1 MEERLDKDNESYL
14 DELLETIG
22 QEPPYETNR
31 RKKATARA
39 KKSKMSSAD
48 VTIDSLDEEF
58 NLDDLDDSFLDDVD
72 LDELISLTNAD
83 SGKSG
88 QKAAE
93 VNLTDSEKADNLDNV
108 ETAIGEVEDTQVAEE
123 DSTLGEMPEEDTY
136 TDVGEAPVAKAT
148 SDLDEEPALRG
159 LDNVAEEKPASNEEN
174 VETAEETGDEIGS
187 ELGVGLGE
195 EIGTEIGSDVG
206 EEIGTEIGE
215 EIGTEIGAEI
225 GTEIGA
231 EVGTEIGEEIGTEIG
246 AEIGT
251 EIGDEIGTEIGAETE
266 PVANGAEGFT
276 PESVSDDIKSA
287 DAYSESDKTSAP
299 DINALDDIGAP
310 EVLSDKE
317 IASKKSSKK
326 GKTGKKGGD
335 KKGLF
340 SVIFQK
346 LFANVPL
353 TEEEIAAIPTPE
365 QEEAAKKEKEA
376 EAAKKKED
384 KKAAAEADKKKK
396 AEEAKKKAAD
406 NKAKKAAKDAAK
418 KAAKKEAELKRL
430 RAEALEQPEG
440 KINKAGATIILLFF
454 VVAAAVVII
463 GTNIFSYDI
472 SIADA
477 THKFGNH
484 KYTEAYEGIRGLDI
498 KEKDMLIHDKIYTVM
513 FVNKQLNSYNNF
525 FAMGDYSSALD
536 SLIKGLSRYDKY
548 IALARQLG
556 IHTDLDYVRKQI
568 MAELQSVYGVDER
581 EALELM
587 DMTDRQ
593 DYSERIYAIVSKLD
607 TKAIE
612 AEKDKDELVP

>member
-31 RKKATARA
+31 RKKATAKA

-83 SGKSG
+83 SGKSD

-108 ETAIGEVEDTQVAEE
+108 ETAIGEVEDTQAAEE
-123 DSTLGEMPEEDTY
+123 DSTLGEMSEEDTY

-148 SDLDEEPALRG
+148 SGLDEEAASTG
-159 LDNVAEEKPASNEEN
+159 LDNVAEEKPASNEES

-215 EIGTEIGAEI
+215 EIGAEI
-225 GTEIGA
+225 GEEI
-231 EVGTEIGEEIGTEIG
+231 GTEIGEEIGTEIG
-246 AEIGT
+246 T
-251 EIGDEIGTEIGAETE
+251 EIGDETGTGIGAETE
-266 PVANGAEGFT
+266 PYDSGVNGIVPDGASGDT
-276 PESVSDDIKSA
+276 KPD
-287 DAYSESDKTSAP
+287 DAYSESDKASAP

-317 IASKKSSKK
+317 IASNKSSKK
-326 GKTGKKGGD
+326 SKTGKKGGD

>member
-83 SGKSG
+83 SGKSD

-108 ETAIGEVEDTQVAEE
+108 ETATGEVEDTQAVKE
-123 DSTLGEMPEEDTY
+123 DSTLGEMPEEGTY
-136 TDVGEAPVAKAT
+136 TDVGEAPVAKAP
-148 SDLDEEPALRG
+148 SDFDEEPALRG
-159 LDNVAEEKPASNEEN
+159 LDDVADENQASSEED
-174 VETAEETGDEIGS
+174 VETAEEIGDEIGS
-187 ELGVGLGE
+187 ELGVELGE
-195 EIGTEIGSDVG
+195 EIGTETGSDVG

-215 EIGTEIGAEI
+215 EIGTEIG
-225 GTEIGA
+225 
-231 EVGTEIGEEIGTEIG
+231 
-246 AEIGT
+246 T
-251 EIGDEIGTEIGAETE
+251 EIGDETGTGIGAEAE
-266 PVANGAEGFT
+266 PYDSGAEGIVPDGASGDT
-276 PESVSDDIKSA
+276 KPD
-287 DAYSESDKTSAP
+287 DAYSESDKASAP

-317 IASKKSSKK
+317 IASNKSSKK

-335 KKGLF
+335 KRGLF

>member
-31 RKKATARA
+31 RKKATAKA

-58 NLDDLDDSFLDDVD
+58 NLDDLDVSFLDDVD
-72 LDELISLTNAD
+72 LVELFSLTNDD

-123 DSTLGEMPEEDTY
+123 DSTLGEVPEEGTY
-136 TDVGEAPVAKAT
+136 TDDEEAPVKEAS
-148 SDLDEEPALRG
+148 SDLDEESASTG
-159 LDNVAEEKPASNEEN
+159 LDNVAEEIPASNEEN

-187 ELGVGLGE
+187 ELGVTLGE

-246 AEIGT
+246 T
-251 EIGDEIGTEIGAETE
+251 EIGDETGTEIGAETE
-266 PVANGAEGFT
+266 PYDNGAEGLA
-276 PESVSDDIKSA
+276 PESVSDDTKPA
-287 DAYSESDKTSAP
+287 DAYSESDKASAP

-317 IASKKSSKK
+317 IASNKSSKK

-335 KKGLF
+335 KKGIF

>member
-31 RKKATARA
+31 RKKATAKA

-108 ETAIGEVEDTQVAEE
+108 ETAIGEVEDTQAAEE
-123 DSTLGEMPEEDTY
+123 DSALGEVPEEDTY

-215 EIGTEIGAEI
+215 EIGTEIG
-225 GTEIGA
+225 
-231 EVGTEIGEEIGTEIG
+231 
-246 AEIGT
+246 T
-251 EIGDEIGTEIGAETE
+251 EIGDETGTGIGAEAE
-266 PVANGAEGFT
+266 PYDSGAEGIVPDGASGDT
-276 PESVSDDIKSA
+276 KPD
-287 DAYSESDKTSAP
+287 DAYSESDKASAP

-317 IASKKSSKK
+317 IASNKSSKK

>member
-83 SGKSG
+83 PGKSG

-108 ETAIGEVEDTQVAEE
+108 ETATGEVEDTQAAKE
-123 DSTLGEMPEEDTY
+123 DSTLGEMPEEGTY
-136 TDVGEAPVAKAT
+136 TDVGEAAVAKAP

-159 LDNVAEEKPASNEEN
+159 LDDVADENQASNEED
-174 VETAEETGDEIGS
+174 VETAEEVGDEIGS
-187 ELGVGLGE
+187 ELGVELGE
-195 EIGTEIGSDVG
+195 EIGTGIGSDVG

-215 EIGTEIGAEI
+215 EIGTEIGAE
-225 GTEIGA
+225 
-231 EVGTEIGEEIGTEIG
+231 VGTEIGEEIGTEIG
-246 AEIGT
+246 T
-251 EIGDEIGTEIGAETE
+251 EIGDETGTEVGAEAE
-266 PVANGAEGFT
+266 PYDSGAESIAPDGASGDT
-276 PESVSDDIKSA
+276 KPD
-287 DAYSESDKTSAP
+287 DAYSESDKASAP

-317 IASKKSSKK
+317 IASNKSSKK

>member
-31 RKKATARA
+31 RKKATAKA

-88 QKAAE
+88 KKAAE

-148 SDLDEEPALRG
+148 SDLDEEAASTG
-159 LDNVAEEKPASNEEN
+159 LDNVAEEKPASNEES

-187 ELGVGLGE
+187 ELGVELGE

-206 EEIGTEIGE
+206 E
-215 EIGTEIGAEI
+215 EI

-287 DAYSESDKTSAP
+287 VAYSESDKTSAP

-317 IASKKSSKK
+317 IASNKSSKK

>member
-108 ETAIGEVEDTQVAEE
+108 ETATGEVEDTQAVKE
-123 DSTLGEMPEEDTY
+123 DSTLGEMPEEGTY
-136 TDVGEAPVAKAT
+136 TDVGEAPVAKAP
-148 SDLDEEPALRG
+148 SDLDEAPALRG
-159 LDNVAEEKPASNEEN
+159 LDDVSDENQASNEED
-174 VETAEETGDEIGS
+174 VETAEEIGDEIGS
-187 ELGVGLGE
+187 ELGVELGE

-206 EEIGTEIGE
+206 EEVGTEIGE
-215 EIGTEIGAEI
+215 EIGTEIG
-225 GTEIGA
+225 T

-246 AEIGT
+246 T
-251 EIGDEIGTEIGAETE
+251 EIGDETGTEIGAETE
-266 PVANGAEGFT
+266 PYDNGAEGLA
-276 PESVSDDIKSA
+276 PESVSGDMKPD
-287 DAYSESDKTSAP
+287 DAYSESDKASAP

-317 IASKKSSKK
+317 IASNKSSKK
-326 GKTGKKGGD
+326 SKTGKKGGD

>member
-108 ETAIGEVEDTQVAEE
+108 ETATGEVEDTQAVKE
-123 DSTLGEMPEEDTY
+123 DSTLGEMPEEGTY
-136 TDVGEAPVAKAT
+136 TDVGEAPVAKAP
-148 SDLDEEPALRG
+148 SDLDEAPALRG
-159 LDNVAEEKPASNEEN
+159 LDDVSDENQASNEED
-174 VETAEETGDEIGS
+174 VETAEEIGDEIGS
-187 ELGVGLGE
+187 ELGVELGE

-206 EEIGTEIGE
+206 EEVGTEIG
-215 EIGTEIGAEI
+215 T
-225 GTEIGA
+225 

-246 AEIGT
+246 T
-251 EIGDEIGTEIGAETE
+251 EIGDETGTEIGAETE
-266 PVANGAEGFT
+266 PYDNGAEGLA
-276 PESVSDDIKSA
+276 PESVSGDMKPD
-287 DAYSESDKTSAP
+287 DAYSESDKASAP

-317 IASKKSSKK
+317 IASNKSSKK
-326 GKTGKKGGD
+326 SKTGKKGGD

>member
-93 VNLTDSEKADNLDNV
+93 VNLTDSEKDDNLDNV
-108 ETAIGEVEDTQVAEE
+108 ETATGEVEDTQAVKE

-174 VETAEETGDEIGS
+174 LETAEETGDEIGS

-195 EIGTEIGSDVG
+195 EIGTETGSDVG
-206 EEIGTEIGE
+206 EEIGAEIGE
-215 EIGTEIGAEI
+215 EIGA
-225 GTEIGA
+225 EIGA

-246 AEIGT
+246 T
-251 EIGDEIGTEIGAETE
+251 EIGDETGSGIGAEAE
-266 PVANGAEGFT
+266 PYDSGAEGIAPDGASGDT
-276 PESVSDDIKSA
+276 KPD
-287 DAYSESDKTSAP
+287 DAYSESDKASAT

-317 IASKKSSKK
+317 IASNKSSKK

>member
-108 ETAIGEVEDTQVAEE
+108 ETATGEVEDTQAVKE
-123 DSTLGEMPEEDTY
+123 DSTLGEMPEEGTY
-136 TDVGEAPVAKAT
+136 TDVGEAPVAKAP
-148 SDLDEEPALRG
+148 SDFDEESALRG
-159 LDNVAEEKPASNEEN
+159 LGDVSDENQASNEED
-174 VETAEETGDEIGS
+174 VETAEEIGDEIGS
-187 ELGVGLGE
+187 ELGVELGE
-195 EIGTEIGSDVG
+195 EIGTETGSDVG

-215 EIGTEIGAEI
+215 EIGA
-225 GTEIGA
+225 EIGA

-246 AEIGT
+246 T
-251 EIGDEIGTEIGAETE
+251 EIGDETGTGIGAEAE
-266 PVANGAEGFT
+266 PYDSGAEGIVPDGASGDT
-276 PESVSDDIKSA
+276 KPD
-287 DAYSESDKTSAP
+287 DAYSESDKASAP

-317 IASKKSSKK
+317 IASNKSSKK

>member
-31 RKKATARA
+31 RKKATAKA

-72 LDELISLTNAD
+72 LDELISLTNTD

-108 ETAIGEVEDTQVAEE
+108 ETATGEVEDTQAVKE
-123 DSTLGEMPEEDTY
+123 DSTLGEMPEEGTY
-136 TDVGEAPVAKAT
+136 TDVGEAPVAKAP
-148 SDLDEEPALRG
+148 SDFDEEPALRG
-159 LDNVAEEKPASNEEN
+159 LDDVADENQASSEED
-174 VETAEETGDEIGS
+174 VETAEEIGDEIGS
-187 ELGVGLGE
+187 ELGVELGE
-195 EIGTEIGSDVG
+195 EIGTETGSDVG

-215 EIGTEIGAEI
+215 EIGTEIG
-225 GTEIGA
+225 
-231 EVGTEIGEEIGTEIG
+231 
-246 AEIGT
+246 T
-251 EIGDEIGTEIGAETE
+251 EIGDETGTGIGAEAE
-266 PVANGAEGFT
+266 PYDSGVNGIA
-276 PESVSDDIKSA
+276 SDGASGDTKPD
-287 DAYSESDKTSAP
+287 DAYSESDKASAP

-317 IASKKSSKK
+317 IASNKSSKK

>member
-22 QEPPYETNR
+22 QDPPSESNR
-31 RKKATARA
+31 RKKSTARA

-108 ETAIGEVEDTQVAEE
+108 ETATGEVEDTQAVKE
-123 DSTLGEMPEEDTY
+123 DSTLGEMPEEGTY
-136 TDVGEAPVAKAT
+136 TDVGEAPVAKAP
-148 SDLDEEPALRG
+148 SDFDEEPALRG
-159 LDNVAEEKPASNEEN
+159 LDDVADENQASSEED
-174 VETAEETGDEIGS
+174 VETAEEIGDEIGS
-187 ELGVGLGE
+187 ELGVELGE
-195 EIGTEIGSDVG
+195 EIGTETGSDVG

-215 EIGTEIGAEI
+215 EIGTEIGAE
-225 GTEIGA
+225 
-231 EVGTEIGEEIGTEIG
+231 VGTEIGEEIGTEIG
-246 AEIGT
+246 T
-251 EIGDEIGTEIGAETE
+251 EIGDETGTGIGAEAE
-266 PVANGAEGFT
+266 PYDSGAEGIVPDGASGDT
-276 PESVSDDIKSA
+276 KPD
-287 DAYSESDKTSAP
+287 DAYSESDKASAP

-317 IASKKSSKK
+317 IASNKSSKK

>member
-58 NLDDLDDSFLDDVD
+58 SFDDLDDSFLDDVD
-72 LDELISLTNAD
+72 LDELIGLTKGN
-83 SGKSG
+83 SGKSSE
-88 QKAAE
+88 KAAE
-93 VNLTDSEKADNLDNV
+93 ANLSDSEKADNLDKV
-108 ETAIGEVEDTQVAEE
+108 ETTTDETEETQVV
-123 DSTLGEMPEEDTY
+123 EEDTAS
-136 TDVGEAPVAKAT
+136 GEMLGAETNTGGISETYV
-148 SDLDEEPALRG
+148 SSELEEEAVTEVSR
-159 LDNVAEEKPASNEEN
+159 NVAEEISPSGEEDIQ
-174 VETAEETGDEIGS
+174 TAGEI
-187 ELGVGLGE
+187 GE
-195 EIGTEIGSDVG
+195 EIGIELGGEIGGEVG
-206 EEIGTEIGE
+206 EEIGA

-231 EVGTEIGEEIGTEIG
+231 EIGTELGGEIGTEIG
-246 AEIGT
+246 AEP
-251 EIGDEIGTEIGAETE
+251 EISTAETTNPESAEADTSDEINFDEAEE
-266 PVANGAEGFT
+266 AVAT
-276 PESVSDDIKSA
+276 DPL
-287 DAYSESDKTSAP
+287 P
-299 DINALDDIGAP
+299 DVNALEDIGEP

-317 IASKKSSKK
+317 IASNKSSKK
-326 GKTGKKGGD
+326 SKPAKKNGD

-340 SVIFQK
+340 SVVFQK
-346 LFANVPL
+346 LFANIPL

-454 VVAAAVVII
+454 IVAAAVVII

-484 KYTEAYEGIRGLDI
+484 KYTEAYEGIRGLEI

-536 SLIKGLSRYDKY
+536 SLIKGMSRYDKY

-593 DYSERIYAIVSKLD
+593 DYSERIYAIISKLD

-612 AEKDKDELVP
+612 AEREKDELVP

>member
-83 SGKSG
+83 PGKSG

-108 ETAIGEVEDTQVAEE
+108 ETATGEVEDTQAVKE
-123 DSTLGEMPEEDTY
+123 DSTLGEMPEEGTY
-136 TDVGEAPVAKAT
+136 TDVGEAPVAKAP
-148 SDLDEEPALRG
+148 SDLDEESALRG
-159 LDNVAEEKPASNEEN
+159 LGDVSDENQASNEED
-174 VETAEETGDEIGS
+174 VETAEEIGDEIGS
-187 ELGVGLGE
+187 ELGVELGE
-195 EIGTEIGSDVG
+195 EIGTETGSDVG

-215 EIGTEIGAEI
+215 EIGA
-225 GTEIGA
+225 EIGA

-246 AEIGT
+246 T
-251 EIGDEIGTEIGAETE
+251 EIGDETGTGIGAETE
-266 PVANGAEGFT
+266 PYDNGAESIAPDGASGDT
-276 PESVSDDIKSA
+276 KPD
-287 DAYSESDKTSAP
+287 DAYSESDKASAP

-317 IASKKSSKK
+317 IASNKSSKK
-326 GKTGKKGGD
+326 GKTGKNGGD

>member
-31 RKKATARA
+31 RKKATAKA

-108 ETAIGEVEDTQVAEE
+108 ETAIGEVEDTQAAEE
-123 DSTLGEMPEEDTY
+123 DSALGEVPEEDTY

-174 VETAEETGDEIGS
+174 LETAEETGDEIGS

-225 GTEIGA
+225 GTEIG
-231 EVGTEIGEEIGTEIG
+231 EEIGTEIG

-251 EIGDEIGTEIGAETE
+251 EIGSETE
-266 PVANGAEGFT
+266 PVANGAEGLA
-276 PESVSDDIKSA
+276 PESVSGDTKPG

-317 IASKKSSKK
+317 IASNKSSKK

>member
-31 RKKATARA
+31 RKKATAKA

-83 SGKSG
+83 SGKSD

-108 ETAIGEVEDTQVAEE
+108 ETAIGEVEDTQAAEE
-123 DSTLGEMPEEDTY
+123 DSTLGEMSEEDTY

-148 SDLDEEPALRG
+148 SGLDEEAASTG
-159 LDNVAEEKPASNEEN
+159 LDNVAEEKPASNEES

-215 EIGTEIGAEI
+215 EIGAEI
-225 GTEIGA
+225 GEEI
-231 EVGTEIGEEIGTEIG
+231 GTEIGEEIGTEIG
-246 AEIGT
+246 T
-251 EIGDEIGTEIGAETE
+251 EIGDETGTGIGAETE
-266 PVANGAEGFT
+266 PYDNGAEGIAPDGASGDT
-276 PESVSDDIKSA
+276 KPD
-287 DAYSESDKTSAP
+287 DAYSESDKASAP

-317 IASKKSSKK
+317 IASNKSSKK
-326 GKTGKKGGD
+326 SKTGKKGGD
-335 KKGLF
+335 KKGLL

>member
-31 RKKATARA
+31 RKKATAKA

-148 SDLDEEPALRG
+148 SGLDEEAASTG
-159 LDNVAEEKPASNEEN
+159 LDNVAEEKPASNEES

-187 ELGVGLGE
+187 ELGVELGE

-215 EIGTEIGAEI
+215 EIGTEIGAE
-225 GTEIGA
+225 
-231 EVGTEIGEEIGTEIG
+231 VGTEIGEEIGTEIG
-246 AEIGT
+246 T
-251 EIGDEIGTEIGAETE
+251 EIVDETGTEIGAETE
-266 PVANGAEGFT
+266 PYDNGAEGLA
-276 PESVSDDIKSA
+276 PESVSDDIKPA

-317 IASKKSSKK
+317 IASNKSSKK

>member
-108 ETAIGEVEDTQVAEE
+108 ETATGEVEDTQAVKE
-123 DSTLGEMPEEDTY
+123 DSTLGEMPEEGTY
-136 TDVGEAPVAKAT
+136 TDVGEAPVAKAP
-148 SDLDEEPALRG
+148 SDFDEEPALRG
-159 LDNVAEEKPASNEEN
+159 LDDVADENQASSEED
-174 VETAEETGDEIGS
+174 VETAEEIGDEIGS
-187 ELGVGLGE
+187 ELGVELGEEIGTETGSDVGEEIGSENGE
-195 EIGTEIGSDVG
+195 EIGTEIG
-206 EEIGTEIGE
+206 
-215 EIGTEIGAEI
+215 
-225 GTEIGA
+225 
-231 EVGTEIGEEIGTEIG
+231 
-246 AEIGT
+246 T
-251 EIGDEIGTEIGAETE
+251 EIGDETGTGIGAEAE
-266 PVANGAEGFT
+266 PYDSGAEGIVPDGASGDT
-276 PESVSDDIKSA
+276 KPD
-287 DAYSESDKTSAP
+287 DAYSESDKASAP

-317 IASKKSSKK
+317 IASNKSSKK

-430 RAEALEQPEG
+430 RAEALQQPEG

>member
-108 ETAIGEVEDTQVAEE
+108 ETATGEVEDTQAVKE
-123 DSTLGEMPEEDTY
+123 DSTLGEMPEEGTY
-136 TDVGEAPVAKAT
+136 TDVGEATVAKAT

-187 ELGVGLGE
+187 ELGVELGE

-231 EVGTEIGEEIGTEIG
+231 E
-246 AEIGT
+246 
-251 EIGDEIGTEIGAETE
+251 TE
-266 PVANGAEGFT
+266 PYDNGAEGLA

-317 IASKKSSKK
+317 IASNKSSKK

>member
-108 ETAIGEVEDTQVAEE
+108 ETATGEVEDTQAVKE
-123 DSTLGEMPEEDTY
+123 DSALGEMPEEGTY
-136 TDVGEAPVAKAT
+136 TDVGEATVAKAP

-159 LDNVAEEKPASNEEN
+159 LDDVADENQASNEED
-174 VETAEETGDEIGS
+174 VETAEEIGDEIGS
-187 ELGVGLGE
+187 ELGVELGE
-195 EIGTEIGSDVG
+195 EIGTETGSDVG

-215 EIGTEIGAEI
+215 EIGA
-225 GTEIGA
+225 EIGA

-246 AEIGT
+246 T
-251 EIGDEIGTEIGAETE
+251 EIGDETGTGIGAEAE
-266 PVANGAEGFT
+266 PYDSGAEGIVPDGASGDT
-276 PESVSDDIKSA
+276 KPD
-287 DAYSESDKTSAP
+287 DAYSESDKASAP

-317 IASKKSSKK
+317 IASNKSSKK
-326 GKTGKKGGD
+326 GKIGKKGGD

>member
-83 SGKSG
+83 SGKTG

-108 ETAIGEVEDTQVAEE
+108 ETATGEVEDTQAVKE
-123 DSTLGEMPEEDTY
+123 DSTLGEMPEEGTY
-136 TDVGEAPVAKAT
+136 TDVGEATVAKAP
-148 SDLDEEPALRG
+148 SDLDEDSALRG
-159 LDNVAEEKPASNEEN
+159 LGDVSDENQASNEED
-174 VETAEETGDEIGS
+174 VETAEEIGDEIGS
-187 ELGVGLGE
+187 ELGVELGE
-195 EIGTEIGSDVG
+195 EIGTETGSDVG
-206 EEIGTEIGE
+206 EEIGAEIGEEIGAEIGAEVGVEIGE
-215 EIGTEIGAEI
+215 EIGTEIG
-225 GTEIGA
+225 
-231 EVGTEIGEEIGTEIG
+231 
-246 AEIGT
+246 T
-251 EIGDEIGTEIGAETE
+251 EIGDETGTGIGAETE
-266 PVANGAEGFT
+266 PYDSSAESFAPDGASGDT
-276 PESVSDDIKSA
+276 KPD
-287 DAYSESDKTSAP
+287 DAYSESDKASAP
-299 DINALDDIGAP
+299 DISALDDIGAP

-317 IASKKSSKK
+317 IASNKSSKK

>member
-1 MEERLDKDNESYL
+1 MDKDNESYL

-108 ETAIGEVEDTQVAEE
+108 ETATGEVEDTQAVKE
-123 DSTLGEMPEEDTY
+123 DSTLGEMPEEGTY
-136 TDVGEAPVAKAT
+136 TDVGEAPVAKAP
-148 SDLDEEPALRG
+148 SDFDEEPALRG
-159 LDNVAEEKPASNEEN
+159 LDDVADENQASSEED
-174 VETAEETGDEIGS
+174 VETAEEIGDEIGS
-187 ELGVGLGE
+187 ELGVELGE
-195 EIGTEIGSDVG
+195 EIGTETGSDVG

-215 EIGTEIGAEI
+215 EIGTEIG
-225 GTEIGA
+225 
-231 EVGTEIGEEIGTEIG
+231 
-246 AEIGT
+246 T
-251 EIGDEIGTEIGAETE
+251 EIGDETGTGIGAEAE
-266 PVANGAEGFT
+266 PYDSGVNGIVPDGASGDT
-276 PESVSDDIKSA
+276 KPD
-287 DAYSESDKTSAP
+287 DAYSESDKASAP

-317 IASKKSSKK
+317 IASNKSSKK

>member
-108 ETAIGEVEDTQVAEE
+108 ETATGEVEDTQAVKE
-123 DSTLGEMPEEDTY
+123 DSTLGEMPEEGTY
-136 TDVGEAPVAKAT
+136 TDVGEAAVAKAP
-148 SDLDEEPALRG
+148 SDLDEDPALRG
-159 LDNVAEEKPASNEEN
+159 LGDVSDENQASNEED
-174 VETAEETGDEIGS
+174 VETAEEIGDEIGS
-187 ELGVGLGE
+187 ELGAELGE
-195 EIGTEIGSDVG
+195 EIGTETGSDVG
-206 EEIGTEIGE
+206 EEIGAEIGEEIGAEIGAEVGAEIGE
-215 EIGTEIGAEI
+215 EIGTEIG
-225 GTEIGA
+225 
-231 EVGTEIGEEIGTEIG
+231 
-246 AEIGT
+246 T
-251 EIGDEIGTEIGAETE
+251 EIGDETGTGIGAEAE
-266 PVANGAEGFT
+266 PYDSGAEGIAPDGASGDT
-276 PESVSDDIKSA
+276 KPD
-287 DAYSESDKTSAP
+287 DAYSESDKASAT

-317 IASKKSSKK
+317 IASNKSSKK

-484 KYTEAYEGIRGLDI
+484 KYTEAYEGIRGLEI

>member
-31 RKKATARA
+31 RKKATAKA

-88 QKAAE
+88 KKAAE

-148 SDLDEEPALRG
+148 SDLDEEAASTG
-159 LDNVAEEKPASNEEN
+159 LDNVAEEKPASNEES

-187 ELGVGLGE
+187 ELGVELGE

-206 EEIGTEIGE
+206 EEIGTEIG
-215 EIGTEIGAEI
+215 
-225 GTEIGA
+225 A
-231 EVGTEIGEEIGTEIG
+231 EVSTEIGEEIGTEIG

-317 IASKKSSKK
+317 IASNKSSKK

>member
-108 ETAIGEVEDTQVAEE
+108 EAATGEVEDTQAAKE
-123 DSTLGEMPEEDTY
+123 DSTLGEMPEEGTY
-136 TDVGEAPVAKAT
+136 TDVGEAPVAKAP
-148 SDLDEEPALRG
+148 SDLDEESALRG
-159 LDNVAEEKPASNEEN
+159 LGDVSDENQASNEED
-174 VETAEETGDEIGS
+174 VETAEEIGDEIGS
-187 ELGVGLGE
+187 ELGVELGE
-195 EIGTEIGSDVG
+195 EIGTGIGSDVG

-215 EIGTEIGAEI
+215 EIGA
-225 GTEIGA
+225 EIGA

-246 AEIGT
+246 T
-251 EIGDEIGTEIGAETE
+251 EIGDETGTGIGAETE
-266 PVANGAEGFT
+266 PYDNGAESIAPDGASGDT
-276 PESVSDDIKSA
+276 KPD
-287 DAYSESDKTSAP
+287 DAYSESDKASAP

-317 IASKKSSKK
+317 IASNKSSKK

>member
-108 ETAIGEVEDTQVAEE
+108 ETATGEVEDTQAVKE
-123 DSTLGEMPEEDTY
+123 DSTLGEMPEEGTY
-136 TDVGEAPVAKAT
+136 TDVGEAPVAKAP
-148 SDLDEEPALRG
+148 SDFDEEPALRG
-159 LDNVAEEKPASNEEN
+159 LDDVADENQASSEED
-174 VETAEETGDEIGS
+174 VETAEEIGDEIGS
-187 ELGVGLGE
+187 ELGVELGE
-195 EIGTEIGSDVG
+195 EIGTETGSDVG

-215 EIGTEIGAEI
+215 EIGTEIGAE
-225 GTEIGA
+225 
-231 EVGTEIGEEIGTEIG
+231 VGTEIGEEIGTEIG
-246 AEIGT
+246 T
-251 EIGDEIGTEIGAETE
+251 EIGDETGTGIGAEAE
-266 PVANGAEGFT
+266 PYDSGAEGIVPDGASGDT
-276 PESVSDDIKSA
+276 KPD
-287 DAYSESDKTSAP
+287 DAYSESDKASAP

-317 IASKKSSKK
+317 IASNKSSKK

-406 NKAKKAAKDAAK
+406 NKAKKAAKD
-418 KAAKKEAELKRL
+418 AAKKEAELKRL

>member
-31 RKKATARA
+31 RKKATAKA

-88 QKAAE
+88 KKAAE

-148 SDLDEEPALRG
+148 SDLDEEAASTG
-159 LDNVAEEKPASNEEN
+159 LDNVAEEKPASNEES

-187 ELGVGLGE
+187 ELGVELGE

-206 EEIGTEIGE
+206 E
-215 EIGTEIGAEI
+215 EI

-287 DAYSESDKTSAP
+287 DAYSEPDKTSAP

-317 IASKKSSKK
+317 IASNKSSKK

>member
-108 ETAIGEVEDTQVAEE
+108 ETATGEVEDTQAVKE
-123 DSTLGEMPEEDTY
+123 DSTLGEMPEEGTY
-136 TDVGEAPVAKAT
+136 TDVGEAPVAKAP
-148 SDLDEEPALRG
+148 SDFDEEPALRG
-159 LDNVAEEKPASNEEN
+159 LDDVADENQASSEED
-174 VETAEETGDEIGS
+174 VETAEEIGDEIGS
-187 ELGVGLGE
+187 ELGVELGEEIGTETGSDVGE
-195 EIGTEIGSDVG
+195 EIGTEIGAEVGAEIG

-215 EIGTEIGAEI
+215 EIGTEIG
-225 GTEIGA
+225 
-231 EVGTEIGEEIGTEIG
+231 
-246 AEIGT
+246 T
-251 EIGDEIGTEIGAETE
+251 EIGDETGTGIGAEAE
-266 PVANGAEGFT
+266 PYDSGAEGIVPDGASGDT
-276 PESVSDDIKSA
+276 KPD
-287 DAYSESDKTSAP
+287 DAYSESDKASAP

-317 IASKKSSKK
+317 IASNKSSKK

>member
-31 RKKATARA
+31 RKKATAKA

-108 ETAIGEVEDTQVAEE
+108 ETATGEVEDTQAVKE
-123 DSTLGEMPEEDTY
+123 DSTLGEMPEEGTY
-136 TDVGEAPVAKAT
+136 TDVGEAPVAKAP
-148 SDLDEEPALRG
+148 SDFDEEPALRG
-159 LDNVAEEKPASNEEN
+159 LDDVADENQASSEED
-174 VETAEETGDEIGS
+174 VETAEEIGDEIGS
-187 ELGVGLGE
+187 ELGVELGE
-195 EIGTEIGSDVG
+195 EIGTETGSDVG

-215 EIGTEIGAEI
+215 EIGTEIG
-225 GTEIGA
+225 
-231 EVGTEIGEEIGTEIG
+231 
-246 AEIGT
+246 T
-251 EIGDEIGTEIGAETE
+251 EIGDETGTGIGAEAE
-266 PVANGAEGFT
+266 PYDSGAEGIVPDGASGDT
-276 PESVSDDIKSA
+276 KPD
-287 DAYSESDKTSAP
+287 DAYSESDKASAP

-317 IASKKSSKK
+317 IASNKSSKK

>member
-108 ETAIGEVEDTQVAEE
+108 ETATGEVEDTQAAKE
-123 DSTLGEMPEEDTY
+123 DSTLGEMPEEGTY
-136 TDVGEAPVAKAT
+136 TDVGEATVAKAP
-148 SDLDEEPALRG
+148 SDLDEDPALRG
-159 LDNVAEEKPASNEEN
+159 LGDVSDENQASNEED
-174 VETAEETGDEIGS
+174 VETAEEIGDEIGS
-187 ELGVGLGE
+187 ELGVELEE
-195 EIGTEIGSDVG
+195 EIGTETGSDVG
-206 EEIGTEIGE
+206 EEIGAEIGE
-215 EIGTEIGAEI
+215 EIGA
-225 GTEIGA
+225 EIGA

-246 AEIGT
+246 T
-251 EIGDEIGTEIGAETE
+251 EIGDETGTGIGAEAE
-266 PVANGAEGFT
+266 PYDSGAEGIAPDGASGDT
-276 PESVSDDIKSA
+276 KPD
-287 DAYSESDKTSAP
+287 DAYSESDKASAP

-317 IASKKSSKK
+317 IASNKSSKK

>member
-108 ETAIGEVEDTQVAEE
+108 ETATGEVEDTQAAKE
-123 DSTLGEMPEEDTY
+123 DSTLGEMPEEGTY
-136 TDVGEAPVAKAT
+136 TDVGEATVAKAP

-159 LDNVAEEKPASNEEN
+159 LDDVADENQASNEEDI
-174 VETAEETGDEIGS
+174 ETAEEIGDEIGS
-187 ELGVGLGE
+187 ELGVELGE
-195 EIGTEIGSDVG
+195 EIGTETGSDVG

-215 EIGTEIGAEI
+215 EIGTEIG
-225 GTEIGA
+225 
-231 EVGTEIGEEIGTEIG
+231 
-246 AEIGT
+246 T
-251 EIGDEIGTEIGAETE
+251 EIGDETGTGIGAEAE
-266 PVANGAEGFT
+266 PYDSGAEGIVPDGASGDT
-276 PESVSDDIKSA
+276 KPD
-287 DAYSESDKTSAP
+287 DAYSESDKASAP

-317 IASKKSSKK
+317 IASNKSSKK

>member
-108 ETAIGEVEDTQVAEE
+108 ETATGEVEDTQAVKE
-123 DSTLGEMPEEDTY
+123 DSTLGEMPEEGTY
-136 TDVGEAPVAKAT
+136 TDVGEAPVAKAP
-148 SDLDEEPALRG
+148 SDFDEEPALRG
-159 LDNVAEEKPASNEEN
+159 LDDVADENQASSEED
-174 VETAEETGDEIGS
+174 VETAEEIGDEIGS
-187 ELGVGLGE
+187 ELGVELGE
-195 EIGTEIGSDVG
+195 EIGTETGSDVG

-215 EIGTEIGAEI
+215 EIGTEIG
-225 GTEIGA
+225 
-231 EVGTEIGEEIGTEIG
+231 
-246 AEIGT
+246 T
-251 EIGDEIGTEIGAETE
+251 EIGDETGTGIGAEAE
-266 PVANGAEGFT
+266 PYDSGAEGIVPDGASGDT
-276 PESVSDDIKSA
+276 KPD
-287 DAYSESDKTSAP
+287 DAYSESDKASAP

-317 IASKKSSKK
+317 IASNKSSKK

-346 LFANVPL
+346 LLANVPL
-353 TEEEIAAIPTPE
+353 TEEEIAALPTPE

>member
-83 SGKSG
+83 PGKSG

-108 ETAIGEVEDTQVAEE
+108 ETATGEVEDTQAVKE
-123 DSTLGEMPEEDTY
+123 DSALGEMPEEGTY
-136 TDVGEAPVAKAT
+136 TDVGEAPVAKAP
-148 SDLDEEPALRG
+148 SDLDEAPALRG
-159 LDNVAEEKPASNEEN
+159 LDDVSDENQVSNEED
-174 VETAEETGDEIGS
+174 VETAEEIGDEIGS
-187 ELGVGLGE
+187 ELGVELGE
-195 EIGTEIGSDVG
+195 EIGTGIGSDVG

-215 EIGTEIGAEI
+215 EIGTEIGAE
-225 GTEIGA
+225 
-231 EVGTEIGEEIGTEIG
+231 VGTEIGEEIGTEIG
-246 AEIGT
+246 T
-251 EIGDEIGTEIGAETE
+251 EIGDETGTGIGAETE
-266 PVANGAEGFT
+266 PYDNGVNGIAPDGASGDT
-276 PESVSDDIKSA
+276 KPD
-287 DAYSESDKTSAP
+287 DAYSESDKASAP

-317 IASKKSSKK
+317 IASNKSSKK

>member
-108 ETAIGEVEDTQVAEE
+108 ETATGEAEDTQAVEE
-123 DSTLGEMPEEDTY
+123 DSALGEMPEEGTY
-136 TDVGEAPVAKAT
+136 TDVEEATVAKAP
-148 SDLDEEPALRG
+148 SDFDEEPALRG
-159 LDNVAEEKPASNEEN
+159 LDDVADENQASSEED
-174 VETAEETGDEIGS
+174 VETAEEVGDEIGS
-187 ELGVGLGE
+187 ELGVELGE
-195 EIGTEIGSDVG
+195 EIGTGIGSDVG

-215 EIGTEIGAEI
+215 EIGA
-225 GTEIGA
+225 EIGA

-246 AEIGT
+246 T
-251 EIGDEIGTEIGAETE
+251 EIGDETGSGIGAEAE
-266 PVANGAEGFT
+266 PYDSGAEGIAPDGASGDT
-276 PESVSDDIKSA
+276 KPD
-287 DAYSESDKTSAP
+287 DAYSESDKASAT

-317 IASKKSSKK
+317 IASNKSSKK